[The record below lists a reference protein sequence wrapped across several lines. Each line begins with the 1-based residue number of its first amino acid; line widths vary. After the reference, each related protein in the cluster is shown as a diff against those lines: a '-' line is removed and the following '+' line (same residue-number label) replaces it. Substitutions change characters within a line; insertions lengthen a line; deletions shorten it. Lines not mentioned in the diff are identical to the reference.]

1 METQQVVPFKTQ
13 PQFVRLWDI
22 IISLTKQPPRWSF
35 VDASNFFV
43 RRELFDVA
51 NMLFNDDDEE
61 MVGRLAREYFV
72 DELHALYFLEY
83 VYKSR
88 RDVCGLVFA
97 PHYLGVT
104 LCRAREGVGG
114 HEFYEVREYYVIGV
128 NDYKDGLFINELDRI
143 PPGLYPVTRHGNIA
157 ISASKDEYFRER
169 FGYDK
174 DILEGETVLTLGQNN
189 EPTRYRVSGEI
200 VFALRRADDDYI
212 KSLFSEQVWRYIT
225 YIIADKMMRVLIDH
239 GFNPELPREHL
250 GWNTAEI
257 RLSGISSELVTR
269 EVGDDGEVRSLRIAK
284 LFASIIGKYFT
295 ILDIS
300 TKGFIG
306 ISISDEVVR
315 AFVSFVFNDKIFEK
329 SLSLWVTLS
338 GLLEEDS
345 PTIRT
350 HDSIMRDVINNVKDL
365 LYNSERVD
373 ELMIGNHYIR
383 IERGLPVNLVYEPR
397 IRPKLLDPML
407 ITVYRPRV
415 FLVTPR
421 TKVRVEHVQ
430 HGTRSISFDGAYAL
444 EITTTRVSID
454 YLEKM
459 NAMALKRLQAG

>member
-1 METQQVVPFKTQ
+1 METQQVVPSKTQ
-13 PQFVRLWDI
+13 SQFVRLWDV

-35 VDASNFFV
+35 MDASNFFV

-51 NMLFNDDDEE
+51 NILFNNYDEE
-61 MVGRLAREYFV
+61 MVRRLAREYFV

-88 RDVCGLVFA
+88 RDVYRLVFA
-97 PHYLGVT
+97 PHYLGIT
-104 LCRAREGVGG
+104 LRRRIELMSV
-114 HEFYEVREYYVIGV
+114 HKIYEIRKYYVIGV
-128 NDYKDGLFINELDRI
+128 NDYKDGLFINELDSI
-143 PPGLYPVTRHGNIA
+143 PLGLYLVTLYDDII
-157 ISASKDEYFRER
+157 ISASTDGFFREL

-174 DILEGETVLTLGQNN
+174 DILEDEAILTLGQNN
-189 EPTRYRVSGEI
+189 KPTRYRVSGEI
-200 VFALRRADDDYI
+200 VFTLQNANDGYI
-212 KSLFSEQVWRYIT
+212 KSLFNEQVWRYIT
-225 YIIADKMMRVLIDH
+225 YIVADKMIRVLIDH

-250 GWNTAEI
+250 GLNTAEI
-257 RLSGISSELVTR
+257 QLPGASSELVTR
-269 EVGDDGEVRSLRIAK
+269 EAGDGGEARSIRIAK
-284 LFASIIGKYFT
+284 LFAPIIGKYFT

-300 TKGFIG
+300 TKGFI
-306 ISISDEVVR
+306 ISDEIVR
-315 AFVSFVFNDKIFEK
+315 AFVSFVLNER
-329 SLSLWVTLS
+329 SLSLQVTLS
-338 GLLEEDS
+338 GTEEDS

-350 HDSIMRDVINNVKDL
+350 HDSIMHDVINNVKDL

-397 IRPKLLDPML
+397 IRTKLLDPML

-421 TKVRVEHVQ
+421 TRVTVEHVQ
-430 HGTRSISFDGAYAL
+430 HGTRSISFDGTYAL
-444 EITTTRVSID
+444 EITTTRASID

>member
-1 METQQVVPFKTQ
+1 MEAQQVVPLKTQ
-13 PQFVRLWDI
+13 PQFVRLWDV

-35 VDASNFFV
+35 MDASNFFV
-43 RRELFDVA
+43 RRELFVVA
-51 NMLFNDDDEE
+51 NMLFNDDEE

-97 PHYLGVT
+97 PHYLGIT
-104 LCRAREGVGG
+104 LCRTIEIMSE
-114 HEFYEVREYYVIGV
+114 HKIYEIRKYYVIGV
-128 NDYKDGLFINELDRI
+128 NDYKDGLFINEFGEM
-143 PPGLYPVTRHGNIA
+143 PPSLYPVTRYGNFA
-157 ISASKDEYFRER
+157 ISASKDEYFRKY

-174 DILEGETVLTLGQNN
+174 DILEDEAVLTLGQNN

-200 VFALRRADDDYI
+200 VFALQRADDDYI
-212 KSLFSEQVWRYIT
+212 KSLFGEQVWRYIT
-225 YIIADKMMRVLIDH
+225 YIVADKMMRVLIDH

-250 GWNTAEI
+250 GWKSAEI
-257 RLSGISSELVTR
+257 RLPGISSELVAGGRYDSDDTR
-269 EVGDDGEVRSLRIAK
+269 IIRIIK
-284 LFASIIGKYFT
+284 MFAPIIGKYFT

-300 TKGFIG
+300 TKDVLG
-306 ISISDEVVR
+306 ISILDEMVR
-315 AFVSFVFNDKIFEK
+315 AFVTFVFNDEK
-329 SLSLWVTLS
+329 LERSLSLWVTLS
-338 GLLEEDS
+338 GLLEMDS
-345 PTIRT
+345 STKRT
-350 HDSIMRDVINNVKDL
+350 YNTMMRDVINNVKDL

-383 IERGLPVNLVYEPR
+383 IERGLPVNLVYEPK
-397 IRPKLLDPML
+397 IRPKLLEPML

-421 TKVRVEHVQ
+421 TRVTVEHVQ
-430 HGTRSISFDGAYAL
+430 HGTRHISFDGTYAL
-444 EITTTRVSID
+444 EITTTRVPFD

>member
-1 METQQVVPFKTQ
+1 MESQQVVPLKTQ
-13 PQFVRLWDI
+13 PQFVRLWDV

-35 VDASNFFV
+35 MDASNFFV

-51 NMLFNDDDEE
+51 NMLFNDDEE
-61 MVGRLAREYFV
+61 MVRRLAREYFV

-88 RDVCGLVFA
+88 RNVCDLVFA
-97 PHYLGVT
+97 PHYLGIT
-104 LCRAREGVGG
+104 LRKTIEIMSE
-114 HEFYEVREYYVIGV
+114 HKIYEIRKYYVIGV
-128 NDYKDGLFINELDRI
+128 NDYKDGLFINELDSI
-143 PPGLYPVTRHGNIA
+143 SPGLYLVTMYDDII
-157 ISASKDEYFRER
+157 ISASTDGFFRKL

-174 DILEGETVLTLGQNN
+174 DILEDEAVLTLGQNN

-200 VFALRRADDDYI
+200 VFTLQNADDGYI

-225 YIIADKMMRVLIDH
+225 YIVADKMMRVLIDH

-257 RLSGISSELVTR
+257 QLSGITSELVTG
-269 EVGDDGEVRSLRIAK
+269 EVGDSDEARSVRIAK
-284 LFASIIGKYFT
+284 LFAPIIGKYFT

-306 ISISDEVVR
+306 IRISDEIVR
-315 AFVSFVFNDKIFEK
+315 AFVSFVLNER
-329 SLSLWVTLS
+329 SLSLQVTLS
-338 GLLEEDS
+338 GLEEDS

-350 HDSIMRDVINNVKDL
+350 HDSIMHDVINNVKDL

-383 IERGLPVNLVYEPR
+383 VERGLPVNLVYEPR

-407 ITVYRPRV
+407 ITVYKPRV

-421 TKVRVEHVQ
+421 TRVRVEHVQ
-430 HGTRSISFDGAYAL
+430 HGTRSISFDGTYAL
-444 EITTTRVSID
+444 EITTTRVSIG